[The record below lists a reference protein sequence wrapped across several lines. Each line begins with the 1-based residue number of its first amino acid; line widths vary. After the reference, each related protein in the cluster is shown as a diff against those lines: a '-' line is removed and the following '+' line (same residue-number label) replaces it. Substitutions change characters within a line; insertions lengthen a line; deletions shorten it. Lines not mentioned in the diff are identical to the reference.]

1 MRKITKNNKR
11 NIGVKTNEGD
21 KGNKGH
27 SQKAMKAIKSDKPID
42 YKNNFYLAKRL
53 FKTYVAPYK
62 FRFFLSII
70 LMFIVAGTTAAHAY
84 LVKPAL
90 DEVFVKKNMGVLV
103 FIPVVIMAI
112 TIIKAMASYFQM
124 LLMNYINIFITA
136 DLRKELYQ
144 HFIYSDISDLNK
156 TSSGDMIAAIMMDI
170 GRITGGISTA
180 VNGFFKQLVTLVALI
195 GVMFYQ
201 SLELAL
207 IAFIGFPLAVYP
219 VYKIG
224 KKLRHLSFGDQA
236 MAKKFISQMD
246 DSLQYG
252 KLVKSYNCEEFET
265 KRMSGIIDGITKLS
279 KKIARLSL
287 ISSPFVEMLGGIGV
301 AAVIWYGGAQVINGT
316 TTPGAFFSF
325 FTAMMMA
332 YKPLKAVSS
341 MNSSIQLGLGGTERY
356 FEILDKKP
364 KIKDKEDAITLSRTK
379 GDIKFRNVH
388 FSYIE
393 DKTALNG
400 INLEID
406 SGKIVAL
413 VGPSGGGKSTI
424 MSMILRFYDPKS
436 GNITLDGNNLGDLSI
451 KSLRDAISVVNQ
463 EVMLFDDTVIENI
476 RYGKEDASEAEIIQ
490 AAKMAEADE
499 FIQDLPN
506 KYHTEIGQNGIR
518 LSGGQRQRIAIAR
531 AILRNA
537 PILLL
542 DEATSALDP
551 ISEHLVKNAFNKLMK
566 GRTTIVI
573 AHRLSTVMH
582 ADKICVVMD
591 GKIVEEG
598 THKGLLQKGGEYANL
613 YNKQFELIE
622 DEKSQT
628 A

>member
-1 MRKITKNNKR
+1 MTKLSKSNNK
-11 NIGVKTNEGD
+11 T
-21 KGNKGH
+21 
-27 SQKAMKAIKSDKPID
+27 SQKLN
-42 YKNNFYLAKRL
+42 YKDNLYLTKRL
-53 FKTYVAPYK
+53 FKTYVFPYK
-62 FRFFLSII
+62 FKFFLSIL
-70 LMFIVAGTTAAHAY
+70 LMFVVAGTTGAHAY

-90 DEVFVKKNMGVLV
+90 DEVFVNKNTGVLV
-103 FIPVVIMAI
+103 IIPVIIMGI
-112 TIIKAMASYFQM
+112 TVIKAMATYFQM

-144 HFIYSDISDLNK
+144 HYIYSDISALNS
-156 TSSGDMIAAIMMDI
+156 TSSGNMIARIMMDI
-170 GRITGGISTA
+170 ARITGGISVA
-180 VNGFFKQLVTLVALI
+180 VNGFFKQLVTLIVLI

-207 IAFIGFPLAVYP
+207 IAFIGFPLAIYP

-236 MAKKFISQMD
+236 AAQKFLSQMD

-252 KLVKSYNCEEFET
+252 KLVKSYNCEKFEV
-265 KRMSGIIDGITKLS
+265 KRMGKIIDHMTKLA
-279 KKIARLSL
+279 KKISRLSL
-287 ISSPFVEMLGGIGV
+287 ISSPFVEMLGGIGI
-301 AAVIWYGGAQVINGT
+301 AAVIWYGGFQVMNGT

-332 YKPLKAVSS
+332 YKPLKSVSG
-341 MNSSIQLGLGGTERY
+341 MNSGIQLGLGATERY
-356 FEILDKKP
+356 FETIDQKP
-364 KIKDKEDAITLSRTK
+364 KIKNKKSAKEINMIK
-379 GDIKFRNVH
+379 GKIEFKDVYFN
-388 FSYIE
+388 YIE
-393 DKTALNG
+393 EKSALNG
-400 INLEID
+400 LNLNIE
-406 SGKIVAL
+406 SGKVVAL

-424 MSMILRFYDPKS
+424 MNMILRFYDPKK
-436 GNITLDGNNLGDLSI
+436 GTITLDEHNLKDLTLD
-451 KSLRDAISVVNQ
+451 SLRSSMSVVNQ

-476 RYGKEDASEAEIIQ
+476 RYGKEDATEEEIIE

-499 FIQDLPN
+499 FISELPK
-506 KYHTEIGQNGIR
+506 KYETEIGQNGVV

-531 AILRNA
+531 AILYNA

-551 ISEHLVKNAFNKLMK
+551 ISENLIKNALNKLMK
-566 GRTTIVI
+566 GKTTIVI
-573 AHRLSTVMH
+573 AHRLSTIMH

-598 THKGLLQKGGEYANL
+598 SHKELLKLDGEYANL
-613 YNKQFELIE
+613 YNKQFEIME
-622 DEKSQT
+622 EEQN